1 MSNTPPTVLQLA
13 RQGDPEAI
21 AALMNRHLEA
31 QGITAH
37 VVQHDST
44 LQVNLEAAQIPNQ
57 ADLVAYVKKGV
68 TGLELATVQQLTVSG
83 KQLGADTSAW
93 SESLV
98 LQDSPVSDLDFDLGL
113 APAPAS
119 DDLDLGFDL
128 DNTNGADL
136 DQLGDFDASL
146 GNDFGGADLDLGFT
160 DSPSDLDLD
169 LGFTDS
175 SSDLD
180 LDAPA
185 DFDLSFT
192 DNSASDFDL
201 DLTDTSLSES
211 STDLGV
217 TDDFG
222 LEFTGTSAD
231 ASDLDF
237 DLGLGEEPSDAGA
250 TDSES
255 STDLGATDD
264 FGLEFTDTSANASDL
279 DFDLGLGEEPS
290 AAGATDLD
298 FDLEFSE
305 PAATGSAADFDLDL
319 ALADAP
325 AADLSFTEDSTSTAP
340 NDTELDFD
348 LDLEE
353 APANTANNPDL
364 DLDFIDTPEEGA
376 SASDFD
382 LDLGMGDL
390 AMGDE
395 VARAPVDDLDLDLG
409 LDPSPTVGADTGLD
423 FDLDGENSI
432 TSDALDLDLGLNDD
446 DLDLDLGP
454 DSSPTVGADT
464 GLDFDLDSENSIT
477 SDALDL
483 DLGLNDDDLNLNL
496 GPDPS
501 PTVGA
506 DTGLDF
512 DLDGEDPIT
521 SDALDLDL
529 GLNDDDLDLDLGPD
543 PSPTIGADTGL
554 DFDLDGED
562 PITDDAL
569 DLDLG
574 LNDDDLDLDLGPD
587 SSPTVGADTGL
598 DFDLDDED
606 PIATDALDLDLG
618 LNDVPT
624 GAGDELDFD
633 LGTDTSDLDLDFA
646 AADQAALDLEAQ
658 QWAAAGG
665 TEEVADFGL
674 DLESSPELSE
684 TVGDQAAIAADDLDF
699 DLNAPAAPPT
709 APDVDIDLDDL
720 WSSSDVSPDLGITS
734 AAGPADST
742 AAPWADDVSGMDG
755 LVDFDEDLSDEAI
768 LADDFTNLEDVPSD
782 LDFPGTEPDPLAAT
796 EFDAGLDL
804 ELDAGFDPEAPM
816 VEESTPDAYTFPD
829 LDLGIDTT
837 DSNLEAGSEPL
848 PPELLIPDE
857 LAFED
862 LGAAADLDL
871 TEPAAF
877 AGGDWTTD
885 EPDLT
890 IDADTDLGAY
900 DDMGT
905 YGDLG
910 TYDDLG
916 TADLAAVDPDLAE
929 GDLSDEAIDT
939 PFSSDFDLEAGSE
952 DLVLEPLGMDAFI
965 PEENGLDFSET
976 DTPLWATED
985 NSFDPNL
992 VLDSPADFGAEPES
1006 VFDPGLTFDAQAEDP
1021 YTTPNPFAAEPYE
1034 TGFEADADMP
1044 FSTMEL
1050 DQTVDGDFMPD
1061 LAMVDNPS
1069 AVDAAFLEQPED
1081 YSAGAIPAAG
1091 LGLSND
1097 IADDPAFE
1105 PVEFG
1110 NDEFESPGFE
1120 SAGPSDEG
1128 FETDFGTE
1136 GFADEGFGNTGFDD
1150 EGFDD
1155 GVFNDSS
1162 LDSNGFIQDRN
1173 GVVLADDEPD
1183 ATDDFIQEFGSDPST
1198 HVSLTP
1204 DQFNDDGSVRRSGGR
1219 SGLPMRLIIGLGL
1232 GALALALVG
1241 LLLNGLLGRLRQPTP
1256 GGDPAITEPAAP
1268 PVDPAAVPED
1278 ELFRQAVNAAQTA
1291 ANQAQTAST
1300 PAQWQEVANAWARAI
1315 ELMQRVPASDPN
1327 YATAQQKAVD
1337 YQPNLDYARQNAQ

>member
-21 AALMNRHLEA
+21 AALMNRHLEV

-68 TGLELATVQQLTVSG
+68 TGLELAAIQQLTVSG

-98 LQDSPVSDLDFDLGL
+98 LQDSPISDLDLDLGL

-136 DQLGDFDASL
+136 DLDQLGDFDASL
-146 GNDFGGADLDLGFT
+146 GNDFNGADLDLGFT
-160 DSPSDLDLD
+160 DSPSDLD
-169 LGFTDS
+169 
-175 SSDLD
+175 
-180 LDAPA
+180 AQA

-201 DLTDTSLSES
+201 TDTSLSES
-211 STDLGV
+211 GTDLGA
-217 TDDFG
+217 TNDFD
-222 LEFTGTSAD
+222 LEFTDTSAD

-250 TDSES
+250 TNSES

-264 FGLEFTDTSANASDL
+264 FGLEFTDTSADASDL
-279 DFDLGLGEEPS
+279 DFDLGLDEEPS
-290 AAGATDLD
+290 DAGATDLD

-305 PAATGSAADFDLDL
+305 PAATESATDFDLDM

-325 AADLSFTEDSTSTAP
+325 ATDLSFTEDLASTAP
-340 NDTELDFD
+340 DDTELDFD

-353 APANTANNPDL
+353 APANSANNLGL

-395 VARAPVDDLDLDLG
+395 VAGASVD
-409 LDPSPTVGADTGLD
+409 D
-423 FDLDGENSI
+423 FDLD
-432 TSDALDLDLGLNDD
+432 
-446 DLDLDLGP
+446 
-454 DSSPTVGADT
+454 
-464 GLDFDLDSENSIT
+464 
-477 SDALDL
+477 
-483 DLGLNDDDLNLNL
+483 L

-506 DTGLDF
+506 DTDLDFDAGTDPNF

-529 GLNDDDLDLDLGPD
+529 GFSDDNLDLDLGPD

-562 PITDDAL
+562 PITSDAL

-574 LNDDDLDLDLGPD
+574 FSDDNLDLDLGPD
-587 SSPTVGADTGL
+587 PSPTIGTDTGL
-598 DFDLDDED
+598 DFDLDGEDPITSDALDLDLGFSDDNLDLDLGPDPSPTVGAGTELDFDLGDED
-606 PIATDALDLDLG
+606 PITSDALDLDLG

-624 GAGDELDFD
+624 GVSDELDFD
-633 LGTDTSDLDLDFA
+633 LGTNTSDLDLDFA

-658 QWAAAGG
+658 QWAAASG

-674 DLESSPELSE
+674 DFESSSELSE

-709 APDVDIDLDDL
+709 ASDVDIDLDDL
-720 WSSSDVSPDLGITS
+720 WSSSDASPDLGITS
-734 AAGPADST
+734 AAGPADSPT
-742 AAPWADDVSGMDG
+742 APWADDLSGMDD
-755 LVDFDEDLSDEAI
+755 LVFDEDLSDEAI
-768 LADDFTNLEDVPSD
+768 LADGLTNLEDIPND
-782 LDFPGTEPDPLAAT
+782 LDFPGVEPDPLAAT

-804 ELDAGFDPEAPM
+804 GLDAGFDPEAPL
-816 VEESTPDAYTFPD
+816 VEESTPDAYAFPD
-829 LDLGIDTT
+829 LDLGTDTT
-837 DSNLEAGSEPL
+837 DSNLEAGLEPL
-848 PPELLIPDE
+848 PSELLTPEE

-871 TEPAAF
+871 TESADF
-877 AGGDWTTD
+877 AGSDWTAN
-885 EPDLT
+885 ESDLT
-890 IDADTDLGAY
+890 SDTDTDLGTY
-900 DDMGT
+900 DDLGT

-916 TADLAAVDPDLAE
+916 TADLAAVDFDLAE

-965 PEENGLDFSET
+965 PEESNLDFPQA

-992 VLDSPADFGAEPES
+992 VLDSPADFGTEPES
-1006 VFDPGLTFDAQAEDP
+1006 VFDPGLTSDTQAEDL

-1034 TGFEADADMP
+1034 VGFEADADMP

-1050 DQTVDGDFMPD
+1050 DQTVDGDFMSD
-1061 LAMVDNPS
+1061 LAMTNDPSDVDE
-1069 AVDAAFLEQPED
+1069 AFLEQPED
-1081 YSAGAIPAAG
+1081 YSVGAVPAAG
-1091 LGLSND
+1091 LGLSNN

-1105 PVEFG
+1105 SVEFG
-1110 NDEFESPGFE
+1110 NDEFEAPGFE
-1120 SAGPSDEG
+1120 SARLSDEG

-1136 GFADEGFGNTGFDD
+1136 GFADEGFGNAGFDD

-1155 GVFNDSS
+1155 GAFSDSS

-1183 ATDDFIQEFGSDPST
+1183 PTDDFIQEFGSDPST

-1204 DQFNDDGSVRRSGGR
+1204 EQFNDDGSVRRSGGK
-1219 SGLPMRLIIGLGL
+1219 SGLPTRLILGL
-1232 GALALALVG
+1232 VGALALGA
-1241 LLLNGLLGRLRQPTP
+1241 LLLYGVLGRLRQPTP

-1300 PAQWQEVANAWARAI
+1300 PAQWQEVADAWARAI

-1337 YQPNLDYARQNAQ
+1337 YQPNLNYARQNAQ